1 MYTLPYFLLSADI
14 LIPHPSNIYTIVLE
28 KENLPSDFSLET
40 STIEYKNKKL
50 SDVFLLQ
57 PIYNSTVSSFAS
69 LAKLKS
75 IEETKEEY
83 SVCIEVIQKVKIIKK
98 DFAKAT
104 FTYFS
109 KTNSVSKKHKKI
121 FKDFIAFIYLN
132 DFLNSLFIDINLEEN
147 DFLLLEKIISCLI
160 PDIHTDYHFYNSK
173 TINLKLNIISNLLI
187 ESTVSLSALT
197 NETDFHFFKKEKKY
211 PKTVSDQLK
220 KQKKRLSNMQPASS
234 DYGSTLDYIE
244 LLESLPWD
252 SYSKNSVNINS
263 IKTALDEN
271 HFGLDSVKQ
280 NIIEYFALE
289 ELTNQKT
296 GAIFLFDGPPGT
308 GKTTIAKAIADA
320 TNREFVSIS
329 LAGISDEAEIR
340 GHRRTYVG
348 SKPGRIVSALSQLS
362 TLNPVILLDEIDKVS
377 NSNKGDPLSAL
388 LELFDV
394 NQNSSFVDKY
404 LEIPIDLSKAIFI
417 CTSNNKSLLP
427 LPLQD
432 RLEII
437 TFYNYSFDEKT
448 KIIIKHVFPYL
459 LNKFKL
465 TDFDIS
471 LSTDLISLLSNTFD
485 LREIKNIISRLLRH
499 YCYKYLF
506 NQEISVLTVDIYNSI
521 YSLPK
526 HHKTKR
532 KIGFC

>member
-1 MYTLPYFLLSADI
+1 MYTLPYFLLPADV
-14 LIPHPSNIYTIVLE
+14 LIPHPSNTYTIVLE
-28 KENLPSDFSLET
+28 KDTLPSNFNLET
-40 STIEYKNKKL
+40 STIEFKNTQL
-50 SDVFLLQ
+50 TDVFLLQ
-57 PIYNSTVSSFAS
+57 PVCDSKTTSFAS
-69 LAKLKS
+69 LSKLKS
-75 IEETKEEY
+75 IEETQESY
-83 SVCIEVIQKVKIIKK
+83 SLTIEVIQKVKITKK
-98 DFAKAT
+98 DFSKAT
-104 FTYFS
+104 FTYIS
-109 KTNSVSKKHKKI
+109 KKPLITKKHKKI
-121 FKDFIAFIYLN
+121 FKDIITFIYLN
-132 DFLNSLFIDINLEEN
+132 DFLNSLFIDVDLQAN
-147 DFLLLEKIISCLI
+147 DPFFLEKIISCLI
-160 PDIHTDYHFYNSK
+160 PDINTDFDFYISK
-173 TINLKLNIISNLLI
+173 TINLKLNIISALLI
-187 ESTVSLSALT
+187 ESTVSLSALS

-211 PKTVSDQLK
+211 PPHVSDQLQ
-220 KQKKRLSNMQPASS
+220 KQKKRLSNMQPSSS

-263 IKTALDEN
+263 IKAALDEN
-271 HFGLDSVKQ
+271 HFGLISVKQ

-289 ELTNQKT
+289 QLTNQKT

-308 GKTTIAKAIADA
+308 GKTSIAKAIATA

-329 LAGISDEAEIR
+329 LAGVSDEAEIR

-348 SKPGRIVSALSQLS
+348 SKPGRIVSALSELT

-377 NSNKGDPLSAL
+377 ISNKGDPLSAL

-404 LEIPIDLSKAIFI
+404 LEVPIDLSKAIFI

-437 TFYNYSFDEKT
+437 TFYTYSFDEKVN
-448 KIIIKHVFPYL
+448 IIQKHIFPFL
-459 LNKFKL
+459 LKKYALNEYK
-465 TDFDIS
+465 IS
-471 LSTDLISLLSNTFD
+471 LSLELIHLLSKEFD
-485 LREIKNIISRLLRH
+485 LREIKNIISRLLRY

-506 NQEISVLTVDIYNSI
+506 HQEISVLTVDIYNSI

-526 HHKTKR
+526 HHKIKR